1 MTKYEFLKEL
11 REALEGQ
18 VPMSEIED
26 SISYYRD
33 YFSRQEADG
42 RSEQEILEELGSP
55 RLIAKSIIETKGG
68 EQIYYEDTY
77 EEQVNEEEGSPKD
90 FVFDSFLT
98 KIGCLAAVIIVI
110 ILIGSVF
117 AVALR
122 FIGPIIMILLLIY
135 LIKNVFGKR

>member
-42 RSEQEILEELGSP
+42 SSEQEILEELGSP

-77 EEQVNEEEGSPKD
+77 EEQVNEEEGSPKV

>member
-42 RSEQEILEELGSP
+42 RSEQEDLGRTRQP
-55 RLIAKSIIETKGG
+55 KADCKIHYRDKGRG
-68 EQIYYEDTY
+68 GHI
-77 EEQVNEEEGSPKD
+77 
-90 FVFDSFLT
+90 
-98 KIGCLAAVIIVI
+98 
-110 ILIGSVF
+110 
-117 AVALR
+117 
-122 FIGPIIMILLLIY
+122 
-135 LIKNVFGKR
+135 

>member
-1 MTKYEFLKEL
+1 ME
-11 REALEGQ
+11 
-18 VPMSEIED
+18 
-26 SISYYRD
+26 
-33 YFSRQEADG
+33 
-42 RSEQEILEELGSP
+42 
-55 RLIAKSIIETKGG
+55 AKSIIETKGG

-77 EEQVNEEEGSPKD
+77 EEQVNEEEGSPKV

-110 ILIGSVF
+110 ILIGSMF